1 MKRLIAG
8 FAGVGLAFLALTI
21 VGAFAETYP
30 ARSITVVV
38 PFSAGGPTDVLARV
52 LAQRMGQ
59 SLGQQIIVE
68 VTGSNNIAAEM
79 TLSTRLV
86 EIFRAI
92 KQAA

>member
-1 MKRLIAG
+1 MSTSPLVLLSTVPHPGNQYEPAHVRYTFFDRDSKEYVARA
-8 FAGVGLAFLALTI
+8 TI
-21 VGAFAETYP
+21 
-30 ARSITVVV
+30 
-38 PFSAGGPTDVLARV
+38 
-52 LAQRMGQ
+52 
-59 SLGQQIIVE
+59 GQQIIVE